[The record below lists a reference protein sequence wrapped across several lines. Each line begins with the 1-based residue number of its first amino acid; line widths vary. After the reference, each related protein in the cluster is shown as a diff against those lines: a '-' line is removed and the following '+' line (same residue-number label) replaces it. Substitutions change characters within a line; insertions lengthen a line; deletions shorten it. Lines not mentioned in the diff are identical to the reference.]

1 MLLERCGP
9 ALQGALVLASKEC
22 KHGAGILDRRRWNP
36 VGMRTEAERRY
47 GSGEE
52 NRRDVECM
60 EAAGQEGVGDTYLQ
74 QFLALNLQLFCAL
87 CVITLCNP

>member
-1 MLLERCGP
+1 
-9 ALQGALVLASKEC
+9 
-22 KHGAGILDRRRWNP
+22 
-36 VGMRTEAERRY
+36 
-47 GSGEE
+47 
-52 NRRDVECM
+52 M